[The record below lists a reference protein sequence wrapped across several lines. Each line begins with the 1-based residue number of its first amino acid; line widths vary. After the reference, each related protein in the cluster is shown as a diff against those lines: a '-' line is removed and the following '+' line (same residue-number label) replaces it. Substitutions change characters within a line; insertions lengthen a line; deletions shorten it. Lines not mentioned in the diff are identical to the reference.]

1 MIVRLVLI
9 GVIGAVA
16 LLIAAILPRLGGGND
31 RFAAAQT
38 LLADGRGDEAAL
50 LFDDPLWRGAAE
62 YRAGRYR
69 RAAEAFGE
77 TEDATALYNL
87 GNAQAKLG
95 LWAEAR
101 RAYQAALRLE
111 PDHEDALHN
120 LELVEAAEELA
131 DQIAQAERNVRQADT
146 NTATNSINSE
156 SEKATEDP
164 DGGSRRS
171 IGDATADED
180 DSQVSGVASR
190 PGRAAERDAEETA
203 TGATATLR
211 GGDDAA
217 SAQVDG
223 TGAATILRDS
233 GQEAEILL
241 RQIKDDPARVLRA
254 RLRAAY
260 EIRQKGTDE

>member
-1 MIVRLVLI
+1 MTARLVLI
-9 GVIGAVA
+9 GVGGALA
-16 LLIAAILPRLGGGND
+16 LMIAIVLPKLGGND
-31 RFAAAQT
+31 RFTAAQS

-50 LFDDPLWRGAAE
+50 LFDDPIWRGAAE

-77 TEDATALYNL
+77 AEDAMALYNL

-101 RAYQAALRLE
+101 RAYQAALRLA

-120 LELVEAAEELA
+120 LELVEAAEALA
-131 DQIAQAERNVRQADT
+131 DQLAEAERNARQADT
-146 NTATNSINSE
+146 DTATDAISRQGE
-156 SEKATEDP
+156 TATEDP

-171 IGDATADED
+171 VGEADAAED
-180 DSQVSGVASR
+180 ASQVSGQASR
-190 PGRAAERDAEETA
+190 PGRAAERDATESA

-211 GGDDAA
+211 GGNDTAEA
-217 SAQVDG
+217 RADG

-233 GQEAEILL
+233 AQKAEILL

-254 RLRAAY
+254 RLRAAHD
-260 EIRQKGTDE
+260 IRQKGPDQ